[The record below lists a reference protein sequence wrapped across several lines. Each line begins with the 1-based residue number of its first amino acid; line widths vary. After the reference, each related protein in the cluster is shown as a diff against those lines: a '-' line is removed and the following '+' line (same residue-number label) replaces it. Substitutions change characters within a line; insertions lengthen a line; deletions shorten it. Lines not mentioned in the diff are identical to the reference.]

1 MPVLVDTSIWV
12 QHFRIGVPELP
23 LMILAGEARSH
34 PVIVGELAVGG
45 LPNGG
50 KRWIKLRAL
59 PQVPERSADDALDFI
74 EQHNLYGI
82 GLSWG
87 DAQLLAAADLNAIP
101 IWTLDKALRQQAQA
115 LHLAWVP

>member
-23 LMILAGEARSH
+23 LMILAGEVRSH

-45 LPNGG
+45 LP
-50 KRWIKLRAL
+50 KRRQTMIKLRAL
-59 PQVPERSADDALDFI
+59 PQVPERSADDALNFI
-74 EQHNLYGI
+74 EQHNLYGL

-87 DAQLLAAADLNAIP
+87 DAQLLAAAGLNAIS
-101 IWTLDKALRQQAQA
+101 IWTLDQALKQQAQS
-115 LHLAWVP
+115 LNLAWVP